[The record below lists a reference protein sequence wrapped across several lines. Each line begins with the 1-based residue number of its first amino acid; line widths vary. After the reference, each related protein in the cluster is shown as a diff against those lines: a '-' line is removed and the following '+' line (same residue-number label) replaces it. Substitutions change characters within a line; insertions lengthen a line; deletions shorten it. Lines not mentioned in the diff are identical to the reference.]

1 MPTPPHTWQFAKSFR
16 RNAFGWNSDKPI
28 TRLKEALAEIKQM
41 ARAEPE
47 LAAEGGILLF
57 EKLEPALSQ
66 VDSSSGGMGSAV
78 SRAIDVLVPLIAKP
92 KVSKQTRQ
100 RWLECLWKTLDEAGM
115 GYLDRLADHWG
126 ELCASPD
133 MASQWA
139 DKFLPGLKE
148 NWTAP
153 KETYSYY
160 KGCTPCLSCLY
171 AAKRYDELLELLE
184 MSSLKWWYDR
194 RWGAKAWLAKGEPA
208 KAIEY
213 AEATKTDSL
222 DASAIPAFCETI
234 LLDSGHVEEA
244 YARYAMAAASGTTN
258 LAIFRS
264 IRKKYPAMDS
274 ERILRDLAASKPGQE
289 GKWFAAAKY
298 AGLYDLAIELVQQSP
313 TDPRTLIRAGEDF
326 AQRQP
331 EFALAASLAA
341 ISYIA
346 QGYGYEITGA
356 EVFSAWLA
364 AANACKATGMSS
376 EEVKFRLTAAL
387 PENPRNSAYI
397 ESTLA
402 VVLRG

>member
-16 RNAFGWNSDKPI
+16 RNAFGWKSEKPI

-47 LAAEGGILLF
+47 LAAEGGILLL
-57 EKLEPALSQ
+57 EKLEPALDQ
-66 VDSSSGGMGSAV
+66 VDGSSGAMGSAV
-78 SRAIDVLVPLIAKP
+78 QRAIETLVPLIAKP
-92 KVSKQTRQ
+92 KVSNQIRQ
-100 RWLECLWKTLDEAGM
+100 RWLERLWKTLDEADM

-133 MASQWA
+133 MASHWA
-139 DKFLPGLKE
+139 DKFVPGVKE
-148 NWTAP
+148 NWAAP
-153 KETYSYY
+153 KEAYRYY

-171 AAKRYDELLELLE
+171 SAKRYDELLELLE
-184 MSSLKWWYDR
+184 LSRHDWWYDR
-194 RWGAKAWLAKGEPA
+194 RWGAKAWLAKGDLA

-213 AEATKTDSL
+213 AEATKTDSW
-222 DASAIPAFCETI
+222 DASAIPAFCEAI
-234 LLDSGHVEEA
+234 LLDTGHVDEA

-289 GKWFAAAKY
+289 GKWFAAAKD

-341 ISYIA
+341 LSYIA
-346 QGYGYEITGA
+346 QGYGYEITGM
-356 EVFSAWLA
+356 EVYSAWQA
-364 AANACKATGMSS
+364 AANAGKAMGMSS
-376 EEVKFRLTAAL
+376 DEVKTRLSAAL
-387 PENPRNSAYI
+387 PENPRNRAYI
-397 ESTLA
+397 ESTLGL
-402 VVLRG
+402 VLRD

>member
-1 MPTPPHTWQFAKSFR
+1 MPPPTHTWQFAKSFR

-41 ARAEPE
+41 ARTEPE
-47 LAAEGGILLF
+47 LAAEGGILLL
-57 EKLEPALSQ
+57 EKLEPAFSQ
-66 VDSSSGGMGSAV
+66 VDSSSGALGSAV
-78 SRAIDVLVPLIAKP
+78 NRAIDILVPLIAKP
-92 KVSKQTRQ
+92 KVSNQTRQ
-100 RWLECLWKTLDEAGM
+100 RWLERLWKTMEEAGM
-115 GYLDRLADHWG
+115 GYLDRLADQWG

-153 KETYSYY
+153 KEAYRYF
-160 KGCTPCLSCLY
+160 KGSTPCLSCLY
-171 AAKRYDELLELLE
+171 TAKRYDELLALLE
-184 MSSLKWWYDR
+184 LSRHDWWHDR

-213 AEATKTDSL
+213 AEATKSDSW

-234 LLDSGHVEEA
+234 LLDTGYVEEA

-258 LAIFRS
+258 LTIFRS

-289 GKWFAAAKY
+289 GKWFAAAKD

-313 TDPRTLIRAGEDF
+313 TDPRTLIRAGQDF

-331 EFALAASLAA
+331 EFSLAASLAA
-341 ISYIA
+341 IAYIA
-346 QGYGYEITGA
+346 QGYGYEITGM
-356 EVFSAWLA
+356 EVYSAWEA
-364 AANACKATGMSS
+364 AASAGKVLGMST
-376 EEVKFRLTAAL
+376 EEVKSRLTAAL
-387 PENPRNSAYI
+387 PNNPRDRAYI
-397 ESTLA
+397 ESTLGL
-402 VVLRG
+402 VLQD

>member
-1 MPTPPHTWQFAKSFR
+1 MPAAPHIWQFAKSFR

-47 LAAEGGILLF
+47 LAAEGAILLL
-57 EKLEPALSQ
+57 EKLEPAFSN
-66 VDSSSGGMGSAV
+66 VDSSSGALGSAV
-78 SRAIDVLVPLIAKP
+78 NRGFEILVPLIAKP
-92 KVSKQTRQ
+92 KVSERTRQ
-100 RWLECLWKTLDEAGM
+100 LWLERLWKTLEEADM
-115 GYLDRLADHWG
+115 GYIDHLADHWG
-126 ELCASPD
+126 ELCASSE

-139 DKFLPGLKE
+139 DKFLPGLKK

-153 KETYSYY
+153 KEDYSFY

-171 AAKRYDELLELLE
+171 AANRYDELLELLDL
-184 MSSLKWWYDR
+184 STLNWWYDR

-213 AEATKTDSL
+213 AEATESDTWN
-222 DASAIPAFCETI
+222 AIPGFCETI
-234 LLDSGHVEEA
+234 LLDTGYVEQA

-289 GKWFAAAKY
+289 GKWFAAAKD

-341 ISYIA
+341 LSYIA
-346 QGYGYEITGA
+346 QGYGYEITGM
-356 EVFSAWLA
+356 EVYSAWQA
-364 AANACKATGMSS
+364 AANAGKELGMSKD
-376 EEVKFRLTAAL
+376 EVKSKLNAAL
-387 PENPRNSAYI
+387 PDNPRDHAYI
-397 ESTLA
+397 EKTLG
-402 VVLRG
+402 LKL

>member
-1 MPTPPHTWQFAKSFR
+1 MATTPHTWQFAKSFR

-41 ARAEPE
+41 ARTEPE
-47 LAAEGGILLF
+47 LAAEGGILLL

-66 VDSSSGGMGSAV
+66 VDSSSGAMGSAV
-78 SRAIDVLVPLIAKP
+78 SRAIDILVPLIAKP
-92 KVSKQTRQ
+92 KVSDQTRQ
-100 RWLECLWKTLDEAGM
+100 RWLNRLWKTLEEADM
-115 GYLDRLADHWG
+115 GYLDRLADQWG

-133 MASQWA
+133 MASDWA

-153 KETYSYY
+153 REAYSFY

-171 AAKRYDELLELLE
+171 CARRYDELLALLE
-184 MSSLKWWYDR
+184 LSRLNWWYDR

-208 KAIEY
+208 KAIQY
-213 AEATKTDSL
+213 AEATDS
-222 DASAIPAFCETI
+222 DSWNAIPEFCETI
-234 LLDSGHVEEA
+234 LLDTGYVEEA
-244 YARYAMAAASGTTN
+244 YSRYAMAAANGTTN

-289 GKWFAAAKY
+289 GKWFAAAKD
-298 AGLYDLAIELVQQSP
+298 AGLYDLAIDLVQQSP

-346 QGYGYEITGA
+346 QGHGYEMTGMD
-356 EVFSAWLA
+356 VLSAWQA
-364 AANACKATGMSS
+364 AAEAGKTLGMTS
-376 EEVKFRLTAAL
+376 EEIKSRLTAAL
-387 PENPRNSAYI
+387 PDKLRNRAII
-397 ESTLA
+397 ESTLG
-402 VVLRG
+402 VVLRV